1 MQPQMEGNDVL
12 SLQNANHIGVAA
24 IASVSVLIGGIEYG
38 VHRSGSALSVQGQI
52 FELAPTA
59 VVHTASWY
67 VAHRDIAKQDE
78 ARCGDN
84 AATISQA
91 ACQNVESAEEQLLAD
106 QMRSATT
113 ENSSSTKSSAVKV
126 P

>member
-1 MQPQMEGNDVL
+1 MMFYPSKMQSIFGVL
-12 SLQNANHIGVAA
+12 AV
-24 IASVSVLIGGIEYG
+24 ASVSGLLGGIEYG
-38 VHRSGSALSVQGQI
+38 VHHSGRALSVHWQI

-67 VAHRDIAKQDE
+67 VAHPDIAKQDE

-84 AATISQA
+84 AATISQV
-91 ACQNVESAEEQLLAD
+91 ACQNVESAEEQLLAN
-106 QMRSATT
+106 QMRSAAT

-126 P
+126 Q